1 VIAAAAIPK
10 ATGGGR
16 SPGKR
21 LRPPESHCP
30 VNDDQKLVRR
40 IDACDRD
47 SFAELYDRYGAAVYG
62 ICKRILKNP
71 EAAEDVTQSVFTM
84 LWTKPGSFAG
94 GNFAAWITRVAR
106 NAALDV
112 LRSAAVKT
120 REPEFPQN
128 IPAPVDLDDEVF
140 SALRADAIQRAM
152 DQLPAEQREAI
163 EHAYFGGLSYREVAA
178 RLGAPLGT
186 VKSRIRSGLAQLW
199 QALHRQVAP

>member
-1 VIAAAAIPK
+1 MIAAASIAK
-10 ATGGGR
+10 TTAGR
-16 SPGKR
+16 RPGKSMR
-21 LRPPESHCP
+21 APESHCP
-30 VNDDQKLVRR
+30 VNDDRKLVRR
-40 IDACDRD
+40 IDECDREA
-47 SFAELYDRYGAAVYG
+47 FAELYDRHAAAVYG
-62 ICKRILKNP
+62 ICKRILKSP

-94 GNFAAWITRVAR
+94 GNFSAWITRVAR

-128 IPAPVDLDDEVF
+128 IPAPVDLDDEVL
-140 SALRADAIQRAM
+140 SGLRADAIQKALA
-152 DQLPAEQREAI
+152 QLPDDQREAI
-163 EHAYFGGLSYREVAA
+163 EQAYFGGLSYREVAQ

-199 QALHRQVAP
+199 QALHQQVAP